1 MLRSFRE
8 RFGESLDAFKA
19 VITNPALRRIELSWA
34 ASITAYWAF
43 IIALAVY
50 AYDEGGAA
58 AVAAMNPARMNERM
72 TRSRSRR

>member
-19 VITNPALRRIELSWA
+19 VVTNPALRRIELSWA

-58 AVAAMNPARMNERM
+58 AVGLDQLTTEAGLADWYDGL
-72 TRSRSRR
+72 